1 MKALKKVFLIAL
13 SFLVVLSSL
22 FVFAEED
29 RRSADPLQVG
39 YITNDYPVVGETLKV
54 VVHYWTASRSIVPY
68 IEEGDTGVTYQW
80 YRNTEKSN
88 MNGEPIAGAV
98 NFEYT
103 VTESDL
109 GYYFYCIASG
119 DGINYEGDAVTA
131 FTVSPVSTGGSI
143 GRAFINDSAA
153 VDKQVCGYVCSS
165 GIDML
170 LSDKRCLSGTIYGDN
185 VLEYKWYKNKT
196 ESNIGGTLIENANSA
211 KYTPTNDDIGYYL
224 YFTAKGKNGYT
235 GEAVSNVVYINEY
248 ADTGG
253 EAAFV
258 VSPSSRLNII
268 GSPVS
273 GAVIC
278 SDDYVNMDWH
288 EWYRNDVPENTGG
301 ELIEGVTGGCYRL
314 TDEDIGK
321 YIYVK
326 YKRRDYYKNVV
337 SPVTAAVKSSEE
349 LPSVEIESRAVRR
362 YSVELMFNPKNPCF
376 DAQWYRNDVPENAG
390 GEAILGANN
399 AEYIPTA
406 DDAGKYI
413 YCVVKPISP
422 FVGEPVTSNVTDKVL
437 DVADIFF
444 DENGGVDWCLM
455 DRTVIVGKTMNY
467 LPDESDV
474 YRSGY
479 ILKGWST
486 DKKAKEPNFDENT
499 IVTGDTTL
507 YAVWEKIKTSGHT
520 PNSGLST
527 GNNTAASP
535 SPSALPSPSPTAVP
549 AASPTPSAE
558 TIKFTD
564 TKGHWAEEYINTAAK
579 SGLIV
584 GYEDGSF
591 RPENAITIEEF
602 VLILSRMS
610 DKQIDILNNKFDIT
624 DPISREY
631 AAYLL
636 TRDISPQETKS
647 SFTDI
652 LDSEYK
658 TEIETA
664 AALGIMIGNPDGTFA
679 PNGNMTRAEAAT
691 VICRKFD
698 LKQ

>member
-1 MKALKKVFLIAL
+1 MSL
-13 SFLVVLSSL
+13 SVLVALSSL

-29 RRSADPLQVG
+29 RRSADSLQVG

-88 MNGEPIAGAV
+88 KNGEPIEGAV

-103 VTESDL
+103 VSESDL
-109 GYYFYCIASG
+109 GYYIYCIALG
-119 DGINYEGDAVTA
+119 NGINYEGTAVTA
-131 FTVSPVSTGGSI
+131 STVSSVSNGGSI
-143 GRAFINDSAA
+143 GRAYINGSAA
-153 VDKQVCGYVCSS
+153 VDKPVCGYVYPSRV
-165 GIDML
+165 DML
-170 LSDKRCLSGTIYGDN
+170 LSGRRRLSGTIYGDN
-185 VLEYKWYKNKT
+185 VLEYEWYKNKT

-211 KYTPTNDDIGYYL
+211 KYTPTNDDSGYYL
-224 YFTAKGKNGYT
+224 YFTVKGKNGYT
-235 GEAVSNVVYINEY
+235 GEAVSNVVYINKY

-253 EAAFV
+253 EAAV
-258 VSPSSRLNII
+258 MVSPSSRLIII

-273 GAVIC
+273 GAVVC
-278 SDDYVNMDWH
+278 STDYVNMDWH

-326 YKRRDYYKNVV
+326 YKRHVYYKEVV

-349 LPSVEIESRAVRR
+349 LSSVEIDSRAVRR
-362 YSVELMFNPKNPCF
+362 YSVDLMCNTENAYF

-390 GEAILGANN
+390 GEAIIGAKNE
-399 AEYIPTA
+399 EYIPTE

-413 YCVVKPISP
+413 YCVIRPLSP

-444 DENGGVDWCLM
+444 DENGGVDWWLI
-455 DRTVIVGKTMNY
+455 DKTVIVGKTVGY
-467 LPDESDV
+467 LPDESNV

-479 ILKGWST
+479 KFLGWST
-486 DKKAKEPNFDENT
+486 DKMAKEPNFDENT

-507 YAVWEKIKTSGHT
+507 YAVWEKIKTGGYT

-527 GNNTAASP
+527 GNNAAVSP
-535 SPSALPSPSPTAVP
+535 SPSVLPSASPTAVSTE
-549 AASPTPSAE
+549 SPTHSAE
-558 TIKFTD
+558 TIKFSD
-564 TKGHWAEEYINTAAK
+564 IKGHWAEEYINTAAK
-579 SGLIV
+579 SGLII

-591 RPENAITIEEF
+591 RPENTITIEEF
-602 VLILSRMS
+602 ALILNRMS
-610 DKQIDILNNKFDIT
+610 DKQIDISNYAFDIT
-624 DPISREY
+624 EPISREF

-636 TRDISPQETKS
+636 TLDILPQETKTN
-647 SFTDI
+647 FTDI
-652 LDSEYK
+652 AGSEYK

-664 AALGIMIGNPDGTFA
+664 AAQGIMIGNPDGTFT

-691 VICRKFD
+691 VMCRKFD